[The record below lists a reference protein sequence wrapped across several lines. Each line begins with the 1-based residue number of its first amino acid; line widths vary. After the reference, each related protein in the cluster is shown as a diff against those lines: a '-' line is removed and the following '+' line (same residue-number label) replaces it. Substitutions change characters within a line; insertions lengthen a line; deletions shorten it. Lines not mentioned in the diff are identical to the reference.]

1 VNRRWK
7 NWYQIDDDEETKGAD
22 ATVARVWLM
31 STVYDGRMTWHN
43 VVLTSLP
50 GWLLI
55 FLLLTPLTPNSC
67 SLDCTV
73 LGLAI
78 VLFSYSAFGC
88 KSAWLN
94 QLSVDPKFSRFGTT
108 PLQLV
113 TEGRTD
119 RHAMT
124 ANTALA

>member
-50 GWLLI
+50 G
-55 FLLLTPLTPNSC
+55 
-67 SLDCTV
+67 
-73 LGLAI
+73 
-78 VLFSYSAFGC
+78 
-88 KSAWLN
+88 
-94 QLSVDPKFSRFGTT
+94 
-108 PLQLV
+108 
-113 TEGRTD
+113 
-119 RHAMT
+119 
-124 ANTALA
+124 